1 MLSRRHMPR
10 REDIVI
16 EQFYRKMLWASAY
29 PLLLALMAG
38 ATWVDRIY
46 SHSLRYSAADSQV
59 ALATSRVAD
68 RLLLLS
74 LLVVVAG
81 VLCAWLLQGTS
92 RRLVV
97 ASLAV
102 FSLEFLVPVLV
113 VALPGGQIYLAIVG
127 PVLRVGIVLVALGLS
142 LLATRRVLA

>member
-1 MLSRRHMPR
+1 MLSPRHMPH

-16 EQFYRKMLWASAY
+16 EQFYKKMLWASAY

-38 ATWVDRIY
+38 ATWVYRIY
-46 SHSLRYSAADSQV
+46 SHALRNAAADGLV
-59 ALATSRVAD
+59 AVATSRVAD

-81 VLCAWLLQGTS
+81 VLCAGLLHGTS

-127 PVLRVGIVLVALGLS
+127 PVLRVGIVLVALGLC

>member
-1 MLSRRHMPR
+1 MLSPWHMPD

-46 SHSLRYSAADSQV
+46 SHALRHSAPVGGLAV
-59 ALATSRVAD
+59 ATSRVAD

-74 LLVVVAG
+74 LLVVLAG
-81 VLCAWLLQGTS
+81 VLCAWLLHGTS

-113 VALPGGQIYLAIVG
+113 TVVPGGEIYLAIVG
-127 PVLRVGIVLVALGLS
+127 PVLRVGIVLAALGLC

>member
-1 MLSRRHMPR
+1 
-10 REDIVI
+10 
-16 EQFYRKMLWASAY
+16 
-29 PLLLALMAG
+29 
-38 ATWVDRIY
+38 
-46 SHSLRYSAADSQV
+46 V

>member
-1 MLSRRHMPR
+1 MLHPRHVPH
-10 REDIVI
+10 REGIVI
-16 EQFYRKMLWASAY
+16 EQFYRKMMWASAY

-46 SHSLRYSAADSQV
+46 SHALRHSADGLLAV
-59 ALATSRVAD
+59 ATSRVAD

-74 LLVVVAG
+74 LLVVAAG
-81 VLCAWLLQGTS
+81 LVGAWLMHGVA

-102 FSLEFLVPVLV
+102 FSLEFLVPVMV
-113 VALPGGQIYLAIVG
+113 TALTGGGIYLAIVG
-127 PVLRVGIVLVALGLS
+127 PMLRVAIVLVALSLS

>member
-1 MLSRRHMPR
+1 MLSPRHMPH

-16 EQFYRKMLWASAY
+16 EQFYKKMLWASAY

-46 SHSLRYSAADSQV
+46 SHALRNAAADGLV
-59 ALATSRVAD
+59 AVATSRVAD
-68 RLLLLS
+68 RLLLS

-81 VLCAWLLQGTS
+81 VLCAWLLHGTA

-97 ASLAV
+97 ASVAV
-102 FSLEFLVPVLV
+102 FSLEFIVPVLV
-113 VALPGGQIYLAIVG
+113 AAMPGGEIYLAIVG
-127 PVLRVGIVLVALGLS
+127 PVLRVGIVLAALGLC

>member
-1 MLSRRHMPR
+1 MLSPRQMPH

-16 EQFYRKMLWASAY
+16 EQYYRKMLWAGAY

-38 ATWVDRIY
+38 ATWMDRIY
-46 SHSLRYSAADSQV
+46 SHALRNSAASDMAAAMSGV
-59 ALATSRVAD
+59 SD

-74 LLVVVAG
+74 ALVILSG
-81 VLCAWLLQGTS
+81 VLCAMLLQGMA

-102 FSLEFLVPVLV
+102 FCLELLMPVLAG
-113 VALPGGQIYLAIVG
+113 ALPGGAIYFAMLG
-127 PVLRVGIVLVALGLS
+127 PGLRVGIVLAALGLC